1 MILLARDMAVMK
13 MVMSSM
19 VLMIKVTMSML
30 VMIMLTRGM
39 LVMIKL
45 TMSMLVMIMLTRGM
59 LVIFTWAEIC
69 NEDPLGSLPLSV
81 LGGLHENKGN

>member
-1 MILLARDMAVMK
+1 MILLARGMTVMI

-39 LVMIKL
+39 LM
-45 TMSMLVMIMLTRGM
+45 
-59 LVIFTWAEIC
+59 IFTWAEIC
-69 NEDPLGSLPLSV
+69 KEDPLGSLPLSV